1 MKKTYILTL
10 KSGEETISERRFTVG
25 DAPLEIG
32 RSHACA
38 LRTPGDDH
46 SVSGHHAR
54 LFWKSGAAWIE
65 DAGSRNGVYR
75 NEKRLSG
82 AVRLEPGIIYG
93 FGNCSLAVAAEDGRA
108 ARAVRKYHQLRFVGG
123 DRDGETV
130 DIRPSGEGNDAA
142 FTVGLDPQCGL
153 QLCDLM
159 VSRHHASFTVQP
171 GGDCHVRDENS
182 RNGTYVNGEKLG
194 TTPRLLKD
202 GDKISIAYF
211 DLRFLDRAKTHPD
224 PHPLRKLGILV
235 AVAVVIALGW
245 FAWEFLVP
253 RPTAEDYR
261 KYAIRVAAQ
270 EDFARALSYMDSA
283 DGARN
288 ASADTPQNS
297 ALRGQIARWRDTCD
311 AWRRVNDLLGR
322 GNIRDARLLLGEMDG
337 PGYAWT
343 WNDTTARAA
352 CTNAV
357 FYRLC
362 VRALTDA
369 DEACRRLD
377 GEVDADRAVSE
388 RLAELDGFLAQNAKR
403 MAQYAALSVVRK
415 RMDIVRARL
424 ETIREGISRITSALD
439 GLDATSPDFRPLVA
453 AFESVESDA
462 NLPSSVR
469 AYVRMLLPTCRSFCA
484 TQDYLEREGDMI
496 RDLELPAVRKGEKG
510 LPLPVQDECA
520 RHARLSDA
528 RAAFQRRHETFQRVA
543 SVLVPM
549 VNALRESGVREGEKG
564 AAIAF
569 VTSRKNWEKVL
580 AFDCFGG
587 RFPAASRTDPSGVYD
602 EMLGIEFVY
611 ENLRELPKPPGRHN
625 EAILSFKPQACLAR
639 AVFLQV
645 QTFVQYMEKPEN
657 AEFRAGKLAQLCA
670 LGTEILADRAKLAA
684 DLKAHAQNKSASERM
699 RLVAGYY
706 AEFFSADP
714 SYAALR
720 GMEMSF
726 KRLVK
731 SMNELAEELDR
742 ESDPEKVI
750 QIRKIILSRGI
761 PGMEI
766 VRKCWGW
773 ESED

>member
-1 MKKTYILTL
+1 MKKKTYILTL
-10 KSGEETISERRFTVG
+10 KSGDETIAERGFSAG

-32 RSHACA
+32 RSHSCA

-54 LFWKSGAAWIE
+54 LFWKSGAPWIE

-75 NEKRLSG
+75 NEKRISG

-93 FGNCSLAVAAEDGRA
+93 FGSCSLAVAIEDGRSA
-108 ARAVRKYHQLRFVGG
+108 AKTQKHHQLRFVGG

-130 DIRPSGEGNDAA
+130 DICPSGEGSEAV
-142 FTVGLDPQCGL
+142 FTIGLDSKCGL
-153 QLCDLM
+153 QLGDLM
-159 VSRHHASFTVQP
+159 VSRHHASVIVHP

-211 DLRFLDRAKTHPD
+211 DLQFLDRSKSHPD
-224 PHPLRKLGILV
+224 PHPLRKLFVLA
-235 AVAVVIALGW
+235 AVAVIVAVGW
-245 FAWEFLVP
+245 YVWEYLVP
-253 RPTAEDYR
+253 RPTAADYR
-261 KYAIRVAAQ
+261 ECAIRVAAQ

-283 DGARN
+283 DTARN
-288 ASADTPQNS
+288 ASTEAPQND
-297 ALRGQIARWRDTCD
+297 ALRGQIVRWRDTCD
-311 AWRRVNDLLGR
+311 AWRRVNELLG
-322 GNIRDARLLLGEMDG
+322 GENIRDARLLLGDMEG

-343 WNDTTARAA
+343 WNDTSAREA

-369 DEACRRLD
+369 DEACGRLD
-377 GEVDADRAVSE
+377 GAIDAGTAVSE
-388 RLAELDGFLAQNAKR
+388 RLAELDGFLANNAKR
-403 MAQYAALSVVRK
+403 MAENAALAVVRK
-415 RMDIVRARL
+415 RMDALRVRL
-424 ETIREGISRITSALD
+424 ESIREGIARVTSALD
-439 GLDATSPDFRPLVA
+439 GLDAVNPDFSPLVA
-453 AFESVESDA
+453 AFEAIEADEK
-462 NLPSSVR
+462 LPSSVR
-469 AYVRMLLPTCRSFCA
+469 AYARLLLPTCRSFCE
-484 TQDYLEREGDMI
+484 TQGYLEKERDMI
-496 RDLELPAVRKGEKG
+496 RDLDLATVRKGENA

-543 SVLVPM
+543 SILGPM
-549 VNALRESGVREGEKG
+549 VNALRTSGVRDGEKG
-564 AAIAF
+564 ATVAF
-569 VTSRKNWEKVL
+569 ATSRENWNKVL
-580 AFDCFGG
+580 AFDCFG
-587 RFPAASRTDPSGVYD
+587 RPFPAASRTDPCGTYD

-611 ENLRELPKPPGRHN
+611 ENLRELPKPPGRQN
-625 EAILSFKPQACLAR
+625 EAMLNFKPQAGLAR
-639 AVFLQV
+639 SLFLQV
-645 QTFVQYMEKPEN
+645 QTFVQYMERPEN

-670 LGTEILADRAKLAA
+670 LGADILADRAKLVA
-684 DLKAHAQNKSASERM
+684 DLKARSQDTAASERT

-706 AEFFSADP
+706 AEFFSPDP

-720 GMEMSF
+720 GMEMAF

-731 SMNELAEELDR
+731 SMNVLAEEF
-742 ESDPEKVI
+742 ENENDPEKHI
-750 QIRKIILSRGI
+750 QIRKNILSRGI

-766 VRKCWGW
+766 VRKCWA
-773 ESED
+773 ESEE